1 MPKPYR
7 IPNRKQAPASPAPP
21 RRDVAPPTLSSPGAG
36 GGAAGSRGAMEAAGL
51 CGMGGFRARV
61 GGDAARVHGT
71 AAGEQELA
79 RHPMKGT

>member
-1 MPKPYR
+1 MSSKTAATRPSK
-7 IPNRKQAPASPAPP
+7 RKSAALAGL
-21 RRDVAPPTLSSPGAG
+21 AKCLSSPGAG

-51 CGMGGFRARV
+51 CGMGGFRARMD
-61 GGDAARVHGT
+61 GDAARVHGT